1 MDFHRVRSRR
11 AYEFTRDGATD
22 LVARAVTDWV
32 LLDRQTGQPTKVTDE
47 MSNTFFPEGLPAEFP
62 PRQPFP
68 PLPPPPAGKFIIQ
81 RRVTWQDIDSAQH
94 VNNAIYLVFIEECGM
109 QVIAAHNWPIQRMQA
124 EGFAILIRR
133 HQIEYA
139 SPALLDDEL
148 TISTWVSSVRRS
160 TAIRHYEICRTHS
173 GQRIATVHSLG
184 VWVDMKSGKP
194 IRIPD
199 QFLDDFSPNISSA

>member
-1 MDFHRVRSRR
+1 
-11 AYEFTRDGATD
+11 
-22 LVARAVTDWV
+22 
-32 LLDRQTGQPTKVTDE
+32 
-47 MSNTFFPEGLPAEFP
+47 
-62 PRQPFP
+62 
-68 PLPPPPAGKFIIQ
+68 
-81 RRVTWQDIDSAQH
+81 
-94 VNNAIYLVFIEECGM
+94 M